1 MMDDPNKDLFK
12 DIFQNSRLQLP
23 NGTTVFVL
31 GICSVLF
38 SCFFIGLIL
47 GIIGLVMSREGRRLY
62 KDAPQLYEGYG
73 LLNAGFILSI
83 IGTALG
89 AIWVGYLVIVLLF
102 ATGMAW
108 NFNN

>member
-1 MMDDPNKDLFK
+1 MDDPSK
-12 DIFQNSRLQLP
+12 DIFNNSRLQLP

-38 SCFFIGLIL
+38 TCFFIGLIL

-62 KDAPQLYEGYG
+62 QDAPHLYEGYG

-83 IGTALG
+83 IGTVLG
-89 AIWVGYLVIVLLF
+89 ALWVGYMIIIVLF
-102 ATGMAW
+102 ATSAAW
-108 NFNN
+108 SFNN

>member
-1 MMDDPNKDLFK
+1 MDDPGKDLFSG
-12 DIFQNSRLQLP
+12 SRLPLP

-62 KDAPQLYEGYG
+62 KDDPHLYEGYG
-73 LLNAGFILSI
+73 LLNAGYILSI
-83 IGTALG
+83 IGTCLG
-89 AIWVGYLVIVLLF
+89 ALWIAYFIIIILF
-102 ATGMAW
+102 ATGVGW
-108 NFNN
+108 NYR

>member
-1 MMDDPNKDLFK
+1 MEDPSKDLFSG
-12 DIFQNSRLQLP
+12 SRLPLP

-62 KDAPQLYEGYG
+62 KDAPHLYEGHG
-73 LLNAGFILSI
+73 LLNAGYILSI

-89 AIWVGYLVIVLLF
+89 ALWIAYFIIIILF
-102 ATGMAW
+102 ATGVGW
-108 NFNN
+108 NYMN